1 MEPYFRGL
9 ASGFIPESFGLADW
23 FKAYARRAAIDARL
37 AFPCLARFAIDAR
50 LSPELHGFRSC
61 LAMLP
66 RKPRSAPAS
75 LAGLKPAAA
84 ASPAGLK
91 PAAAAAPSP
100 HKKNF
105 RLRRRSGRRSTRA
118 CSPPT
123 PCPSEDLKGSPA
135 FPPKAETPPEGGP
148 PPEGRRPLMSKLA
161 PKLLEIFG
169 FHSRIFL
176 AGRAGPLRPALG
188 RRFWANSPHVWR
200 LEISRSAGH
209 AQPLQGS

>member
-84 ASPAGLK
+84 ASPAGLR

-100 HKKNF
+100 HKKI
-105 RLRRRSGRRSTRA
+105 SA
-118 CSPPT
+118 CGAAQE
-123 PCPSEDLKGSPA
+123 EDQRGLA
-135 FPPKAETPPEGGP
+135 LP
-148 PPEGRRPLMSKLA
+148 PPPA
-161 PKLLEIFG
+161 PA
-169 FHSRIFL
+169 RI
-176 AGRAGPLRPALG
+176 
-188 RRFWANSPHVWR
+188 
-200 LEISRSAGH
+200 
-209 AQPLQGS
+209 